1 MTLST
6 RAWGLQR
13 NLILANT
20 KRSSSSSSTLDPR
33 WCQLAAKQLRGKDP
47 KTLVSSSAEGIDIKP
62 IYTAQDGPADTSL
75 PGEFPYT
82 RGPYPTM

>member
-1 MTLST
+1 MTLAT

-13 NLILANT
+13 NLILVNA
-20 KRSSSSSSTLDPR
+20 KRSSSTLDPR

-62 IYTAQDGPADTSL
+62 IYTAQDGTADHSL